1 MKISNQRVRMVSIA
15 ACLFASSMIGCASNA
30 SASKSQTPGASGSDA
45 LQPFPAADPALE
57 PLSFLAGAWALNQ
70 PKGAMIEEHWTRPR
84 GTAMV
89 AMFRRV
95 RADLVTP
102 FYEFTQIVKEKDG
115 VILRQMHVHDSFDTD
130 PDRLR
135 TMTLRL
141 EKAANNSAS
150 FVPVDDAK
158 VAAAGSLARV
168 TYTLVDANTLVLKVE
183 SKPKEP
189 KPGEAAPA
197 AEPALEFR
205 MTRIRGAA

>member
-1 MKISNQRVRMVSIA
+1 MKMTNQRVRMVSIA
-15 ACLFASSMIGCASNA
+15 ACLIASSMIGCASNA
-30 SASKSQTPGASGSDA
+30 SASKSQTPGASGSGA

-130 PDRLR
+130 PERLR

-141 EKAANNSAS
+141 EKTEPNSAS

-158 VAAAGSLARV
+158 IAAAGSLARV
-168 TYTLVDANTLVLKVE
+168 TYTLVDQHTLVLKVE
-183 SKPKEP
+183 SKPKDP
-189 KPGEAAPA
+189 KPGEAAAA

-205 MTRIRGAA
+205 MTRIRGAE